1 MSIVVFFGARA
12 SFWPRSY
19 STDGT
24 IADEEHDEV
33 WQVSKARLQYWPRLY
48 ERHIHQVQP
57 RVGMG
62 LISSRAFV
70 WPNALVNC
78 KVTDFGSEK
87 SQSFSEAPDAVQLGD
102 PMNNIF
108 IINLPLG
115 LACLCT

>member
-57 RVGMG
+57 RASDGACN
-62 LISSRAFV
+62 LITLAYHSSV
-70 WPNALVNC
+70 LH
-78 KVTDFGSEK
+78 
-87 SQSFSEAPDAVQLGD
+87 QFSCVC
-102 PMNNIF
+102 
-108 IINLPLG
+108 
-115 LACLCT
+115 LAKRIG